1 MKKGPADK
9 YSAFEYG
16 TYLLSRQDYPSKALL
31 RKMLDKQYSRDD
43 AEEAIE
49 RLTEMKYLDDERYVE
64 VFVRSKAEISCWSK
78 IKIQMKLSE
87 KGVDRKLAELEF
99 EKYDWDE
106 IRLKAYVK
114 RYGYTQPDDP
124 KERNRRMGFLGRQGH
139 KIEIP
144 SQETLDT
151 LAEEHGI

>member
-1 MKKGPADK
+1 MKKGPAEK

-16 TYLLSRQDYPSKALL
+16 TYLLSRQDYPKKAIF
-31 RKMLDKQYSRDD
+31 RKMVEKQYSRED
-43 AEEAIE
+43 AEAAVE

-64 VFVRSKAEISCWSK
+64 MFVRSKAEISYWSK

-99 EKYDWDE
+99 EKYDWGE

-114 RYGYTQPDDP
+114 RYGYTQPEDQ

-151 LAEEHGI
+151 LADEHGI